1 MPYRPHRWPAQT
13 QPGLQYQ
20 LRHRL
25 SDLGH
30 VIFSLSG
37 FPQSYLWTEITHSLG
52 RLWWSQDQLHGHAT
66 CSWTGVLGSEGPS
79 VWFNAFLLY
88 MEICNNFV
96 FELVFCKWTLMG
108 QWSVHVS
115 RWDMYMW
122 YVYLPFLLPLCIV
135 FAIPHEHRIPVVMEF
150 HDAWEFRE
158 PQSEYKICML
168 HLRLNKWVLRGHFP
182 FKPEH
187 LLWMQK

>member
-1 MPYRPHRWPAQT
+1 MACSNTARASIPALPQAEWPWACYFLSLWVSTILSVNWNNTFTWEVVVKPGPASWACNAQ
-13 QPGLQYQ
+13 LN
-20 LRHRL
+20 R
-25 SDLGH
+25 
-30 VIFSLSG
+30 
-37 FPQSYLWTEITHSLG
+37 
-52 RLWWSQDQLHGHAT
+52 
-66 CSWTGVLGSEGPS
+66 VLGSEGPS

-88 MEICNNFV
+88 MEICNTFV

-115 RWDMYMW
+115 RWDTYMW
-122 YVYLPFLLPLCIV
+122 YVYLPLLLPLRIV

-158 PQSEYKICML
+158 PRSEHKIRML
-168 HLRLNKWVLRGHFP
+168 HLRLNKWVLRRHFP
-182 FKPEH
+182 FEPEH